1 MNPRPVSSNLPAM
14 RLWAVIIGIMLGI
27 VACGDDPPVVYPTN
41 AQFNTQRYVLG
52 PGDKIELTI
61 FYGAKE
67 QKATYTLDAGGQM
80 EIQFIGTVSAAGKNA
95 TIVKDEIQ
103 QRLADGYLNNPVVS
117 LNVIEIN
124 SLKLSVFGQV
134 AKSGTVKFTPGMT
147 IVEAIAQ
154 SGGFSPLAR
163 KNMVKVTRMVDGKKE
178 TYKLPVEMIGEGQRP
193 NFPMMPG
200 DEVFVPERPW

>member
-1 MNPRPVSSNLPAM
+1 M
-14 RLWAVIIGIMLGI
+14 RLWPLIIWMMVGLT
-27 VACGDDPPVVYPTN
+27 ACGDDPPVVYPTT
-41 AQFNTQRYVLG
+41 AQFDSNHLVLG

-61 FYGAKE
+61 FYGNKE
-67 QKATYTLDAGGQM
+67 QKATYTLSPSG
-80 EIQFIGTVSAAGKNA
+80 EIEVQFIGTVSAGGK
-95 TIVKDEIQ
+95 TTTKVKDEIQ
-103 QRLADGYLNNPVVS
+103 TRLADGYLNNPVVS

-147 IVEAIAQ
+147 VVEAIAL

-163 KNMVKVTRMVDGKKE
+163 KNMVKVTRSIDGKKE
-178 TYKLPVEMIGEGQRP
+178 TYKLPVEMIGEGRRP